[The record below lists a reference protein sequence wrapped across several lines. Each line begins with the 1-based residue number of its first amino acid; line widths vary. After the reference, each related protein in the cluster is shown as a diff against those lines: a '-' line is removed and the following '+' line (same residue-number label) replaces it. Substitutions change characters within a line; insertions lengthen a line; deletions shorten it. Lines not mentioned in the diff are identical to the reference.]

1 VWRIFLPGLAPSPL
15 PWRGPQRLMPSK
27 PMGLRLLLSPRSRA
41 ARRSSSRFGLL
52 TATCS
57 AFRSGPRS
65 SRPITP
71 SCSTHRG
78 RGRRLRPNEL
88 AASEVPKLVAVSC
101 NPGTLARDLRTL
113 LDGGYRTTRVVPVD
127 QFLGSVPLLAAYR
140 GGHLPRLLA
149 AQEALH
155 VSRNDFGRGAM
166 ERFGE
171 QGRAIGRLK
180 IELDRVRACVS
191 RLCHEISSWIDAA
204 SR

>member
-1 VWRIFLPGLAPSPL
+1 
-15 PWRGPQRLMPSK
+15 MPSK

-71 SCSTHRG
+71 CG

-127 QFLGSVPLLAAYR
+127 QFLGSVPLAAYR
-140 GGHLPRLLA
+140 GGYLPRLLA

-155 VSRNDFGRGAM
+155 VSRNDFGRGAI